1 MPIKVCPKCLTK
13 HGCRRLVCE
22 CGHDFQ
28 CKRKDKQTVTASA
41 VTHDFPYPEPGTWV
55 WSLPRGMPPIKPPE
69 ELPDGLLSAGQVKAQ
84 VSYEGLGF
92 CVYSFIR
99 ADRIADEKLRELWV
113 KTRAAM
119 GEIVEYLDQIVWE
132 KECQ

>member
-22 CGHDFQ
+22 CGHDFGV
-28 CKRKDKQTVTASA
+28 KRKETSSPGTVA
-41 VTHDFPYPEPGTWV
+41 HDFPYPEPGTWV
-55 WSLPRGMPPIKPPE
+55 WALPRGMPPIKPPE
-69 ELPDGLLSAGQVKAQ
+69 ELPSGQLSAGQVKAQ

-119 GEIVEYLDQIVWE
+119 SEIVEYLDQTTWE
-132 KECQ
+132 ET